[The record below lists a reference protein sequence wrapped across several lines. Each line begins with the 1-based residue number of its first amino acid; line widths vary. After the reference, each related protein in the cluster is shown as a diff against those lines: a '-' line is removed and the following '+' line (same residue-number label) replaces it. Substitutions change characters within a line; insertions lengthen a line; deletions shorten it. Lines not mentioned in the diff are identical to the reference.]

1 MTLKIFV
8 LSLFLCFSALA
19 QAQKNDETIQWLNFS
34 QLEKAMKEQPRYIL
48 VDVGTDWCV
57 YCKMLDKTTLSKQ
70 KVAKVL
76 NKYFYAV
83 KLNAEHPQ
91 KIRFGGQTYPFITQ
105 SNSKGIQ
112 GLALA
117 LKVKSYP
124 TLVILA
130 PDYQVIHR
138 QTGYIKAKKLAPI
151 LTFLGA
157 EVYKTQSWKKFIRS
171 YQKKGKKRGK

>member
-1 MTLKIFV
+1 MTQKTLL
-8 LSLFLCFSALA
+8 LSLLLCFTTLA
-19 QAQKNDETIQWLNFS
+19 QAQKNKEGIKWVSFA
-34 QLEKAMKEQPRYIL
+34 QLEKAMKAQPRYIL

-83 KLNAEHPQ
+83 KLNAEYPQ

-105 SNSKGIQ
+105 SNNKGIQ

-138 QTGYIKAKKLAPI
+138 QNGYIKAKKLAPI
-151 LTFLGA
+151 LAFLGGEA
-157 EVYKTQSWKKFIRS
+157 YKTQSWKAFIKA
-171 YQKKGKKRGK
+171 YKQKGKRRGK